1 MNSTSPDSGMHDAVP
16 APPVAFTVV
25 IASPAQADVQALI
38 AALDAYQDTLYPP
51 ESRHVLD
58 LAGLLQ
64 PQVTVLVAR
73 DRAGLAL
80 GCVALVRQP
89 DHGEVKRLYV
99 IPAARR
105 LGVARVLLTTLQQ
118 HAVAQGCPVLRLETG
133 PRQAEALTF
142 YARQGFTPCPPFGAY
157 RADPLSVFL
166 HKRLSFSA

>member
-1 MNSTSPDSGMHDAVP
+1 MSSTSPDSGVNGDVP
-16 APPVAFTVV
+16 TQRMAFTVA
-25 IASPAQADVQALI
+25 ITSPAQADVQALI

-80 GCVALVRQP
+80 GCVALVRQA
-89 DHGEVKRLYV
+89 DHGEIKRLYV

-105 LGVARVLLTTLQQ
+105 LGVARVLLTTLQH
-118 HAVAQGCPVLRLETG
+118 HAAAQGCPVLRLETG
-133 PRQAEALTF
+133 PRQTEALTF

-166 HKRLSFSA
+166 HKRLAIPA